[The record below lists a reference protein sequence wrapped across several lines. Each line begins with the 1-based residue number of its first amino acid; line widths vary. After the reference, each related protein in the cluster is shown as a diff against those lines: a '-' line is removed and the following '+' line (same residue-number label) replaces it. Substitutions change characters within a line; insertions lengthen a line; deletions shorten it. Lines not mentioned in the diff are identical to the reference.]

1 MKHRIVSSLYL
12 ITIACSAYY
21 FQFSSTF
28 WLVFGLSTL
37 LYLFIVFLGVVD
49 MRYGYFMSVNYRFP
63 QKKVLLTFDD
73 GPDPRYTPQILATLE
88 KEGIAALFF
97 LIGNK
102 VEQHPELVQQL
113 IMQGSYIGNHTQN
126 HLNFFATAAP
136 KTVAT
141 EMQQGQATIQ
151 AFSPIQPP
159 PFRPPIGF
167 LNPIIVRTIKKMKVP
182 VIGWTYRSRDT
193 ALKDGEVLKRRLLQ
207 HTKPGSIL
215 LLHDTQAITADM
227 LLSYIQAAK
236 KNGIIFANSQDLKQ
250 FLHES

>member
-12 ITIACSAYY
+12 IALVFSAYY
-21 FQFSSTF
+21 LEFSGTF
-28 WLVFGLSTL
+28 WWIFGGSTL
-37 LYLFIVFLGVVD
+37 LFLFIVFLGVVD
-49 MRYGYFMSVNYRFP
+49 MRYGYFMSVRYRFP
-63 QKKVLLTFDD
+63 QQKVLLTFDD

-88 KEGIAALFF
+88 QEGIAALFF

-102 VEQHPELVQQL
+102 VNQHPELVEQ
-113 IMQGSYIGNHTQN
+113 IIKQGSFIGNHTQN
-126 HLNFFATAAP
+126 HLNFFATATP
-136 KTVAT
+136 NTVAT
-141 EMQQGQATIQ
+141 EMQHGQATIQ

-167 LNPIIVRTIKKMKVP
+167 LNPIIVRTIKKMNVP

-193 ALKDGEVLKRRLLQ
+193 ALKDADVLKTRLLQ

-227 LLSYIQAAK
+227 LSDYIQAAK